1 MINQSSRDQFRLKFW
16 DVLSGAV
23 SGVIGALILNMV
35 FPETQGVYLL
45 IIFILPGLL
54 IGAIIGLG
62 LGRKFGRGITSII
75 SASASFLVVL
85 IALLILLKNVED

>member
-1 MINQSSRDQFRLKFW
+1 MVNLSSSDKFRLKFL

-23 SGVIGALILNMV
+23 SGVIGALVLNMV

-54 IGAIIGLG
+54 IGAIVGLG
-62 LGRKFGRGITSII
+62 LGRTFGRGMTSII
-75 SASASFLVVL
+75 GASASFLVVL